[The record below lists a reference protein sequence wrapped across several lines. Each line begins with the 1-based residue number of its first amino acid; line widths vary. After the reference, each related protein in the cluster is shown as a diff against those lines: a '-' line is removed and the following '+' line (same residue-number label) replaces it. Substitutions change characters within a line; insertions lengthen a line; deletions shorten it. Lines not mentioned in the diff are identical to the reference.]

1 MLIREKARSNEE
13 VSSHVAMCTLHDQQP
28 LNADNQG

>member
-1 MLIREKARSNEE
+1 MLIREEARSNKEE
-13 VSSHVAMCTLHDQQP
+13 SHVAICMLHDQQP

>member
-1 MLIREKARSNEE
+1 MLIKEE
-13 VSSHVAMCTLHDQQP
+13 APSDKEVSHVAICTLLDQQP